1 MLSENFF
8 MYAKDILEKLQESYS
23 PCFDIE
29 EIPQGEFKCNCFSCK
44 TFVTF
49 NAKNNFPNGYGL
61 ALRFL
66 APEKRLQKI
75 KDAL

>member
-1 MLSENFF
+1 MISANFF
-8 MYAKDILEKLQESYS
+8 IHAKNNSEELLESYS

-66 APEKRLQKI
+66 ALEKRLQKI